1 MILQLYII
9 GVVSTL
15 FDNTHGL
22 TVLNEESKMKA
33 SKTKQLY
40 FRTTG
45 NSYITFCVLI
55 FLNII
60 KNKNIL
66 YICNTV
72 YHKKIIGISQFAL
85 LKKYIIKK
93 MQLSGQDSNL
103 GPPQNTVNRL

>member
-22 TVLNEESKMKA
+22 TVSNQESKMKA

-85 LKKYIIKK
+85 LKKIHYQENATIRPGFEPRT
-93 MQLSGQDSNL
+93 SPEYS
-103 GPPQNTVNRL
+103 